1 MKARKLD
8 LTQYEVEGMVVNPE
22 TGQPET
28 KKAPYDMKG
37 TLASFLVAPAR
48 QLNSIGL
55 RKAGKV
61 ADKIE
66 AAGDELLLSAEEHGE
81 LVATLDALKGL
92 GKNERVL
99 VDRVLDAPEV
109 EMEEKDAGK

>member
-8 LTQYEVEGMVVNPE
+8 LTTYEVEGNVVNPE
-22 TGQPET
+22 TGQAET

-37 TLASFLVAPAR
+37 TLATFVLAPAR

-66 AAGDELLLSAEEHGE
+66 QAGDELLLSAEEHGE
-81 LVATLDALKGL
+81 LVAALDSLKGL
-92 GKNERVL
+92 GKSERIL

-109 EMEEKDAGK
+109 EMKEKDAGK